1 MASYTIED
9 IELIRRKSGI
19 SYQEAVSLLDYHN
32 GNVARALVDLE
43 RNGRLKPDA
52 AAQVRRNPP
61 KRKRPPLLPA
71 RARAASCT
79 SSTSFTAP
87 V

>member
-52 AAQVRRNPP
+52 AAQDAP
-61 KRKRPPLLPA
+61 KSAEKKA
-71 RARAASCT
+71 STAAASCT
-79 SSTSFTAP
+79 SSTSFTVPA
-87 V
+87 

>member
-32 GNVARALVDLE
+32 GKEKAIGFLVGQTMKAMKGKADPASV
-43 RNGRLKPDA
+43 NQMLKE
-52 AAQVRRNPP
+52 
-61 KRKRPPLLPA
+61 LL
-71 RARAASCT
+71 
-79 SSTSFTAP
+79 
-87 V
+87 

>member
-32 GNVARALVDLE
+32 GNVAAHWSIWSAT
-43 RNGRLKPDA
+43 A
-52 AAQVRRNPP
+52 A
-61 KRKRPPLLPA
+61 
-71 RARAASCT
+71 
-79 SSTSFTAP
+79 
-87 V
+87 

>member
-32 GNVARALVDLE
+32 AHWSIWSAT
-43 RNGRLKPDA
+43 A
-52 AAQVRRNPP
+52 A
-61 KRKRPPLLPA
+61 
-71 RARAASCT
+71 
-79 SSTSFTAP
+79 
-87 V
+87 